1 MLSVAQIASG
11 GAMLE
16 VSFGPDGV
24 PRLPLLVVDAD
35 SAAGLPAAAV
45 GRAAGLLGE
54 ALPVRVVLGRRF
66 PVPPPLA
73 EVADICVAGGLDD
86 QPGAAGG
93 ADPLAALATLE
104 RRVRAAPR
112 AALTLVWLLR
122 GTGELDVTQALAAE
136 STAYSTL
143 LAGPEFAAWLR
154 GRGEPRP
161 PDPPEPRVEVRRDGE
176 TLRIILARPA
186 RRNAFD
192 AMMRDALLAA
202 LDIAVADSGLRIEIT
217 GQGPDFCS
225 GGDLD
230 EFGSTPDA
238 ATAHVIR
245 CVASAGR
252 RLHAVREKTTVL
264 VHGASIGAGVEIA
277 AFAGRVVA
285 APDARFCLPELRMG
299 LIPGAGG
306 TVSVP
311 RRVGR
316 LRAGWLALSG
326 EVIDAATALRWGL
339 VDELKSPS

>member
-1 MLSVAQIASG
+1 MLTVAQIASG
-11 GAMLE
+11 GATLD
-16 VSFGPDGV
+16 VSFGTDGV
-24 PRLPLLVVDAD
+24 PQLPLLVIDAD
-35 SAAGLPAAAV
+35 SAAGLPAV
-45 GRAAGLLGE
+45 TIRRAARLLGE
-54 ALPVRVVLGRRF
+54 ALPVRVVLGRRYR
-66 PVPPPLA
+66 VPPLLA
-73 EVADICVAGGLDD
+73 EVADICLGGGQED

-93 ADPLAALATLE
+93 HDPLAALAALE

-122 GTGELDVTQALAAE
+122 CTGELDVTQALAAE
-136 STAYSTL
+136 SAAYSAL

-154 GRGEPRP
+154 RRGEPRP
-161 PDPPEPRVEVRRDGE
+161 PGPPASRVEVRREGE
-176 TLRIILARPA
+176 TLRIVLARPE

-202 LDIAVADSGLRIEIT
+202 LDIAVADPGLRVEIT

-230 EFGSTPDA
+230 EFGSTPDV

-245 CVASAGR
+245 CAASAGR
-252 RLHAVREKTTVL
+252 RLHAVRDQTTVL

-277 AFAGRVVA
+277 AFAGWIIA
-285 APDARFCLPELRMG
+285 SPDARFCLPELGMG

-306 TVSVP
+306 TVSIS

-339 VDELKSPS
+339 VDELKSAG

>member
-11 GAMLE
+11 GAALD
-16 VSFGPDGV
+16 VGFGPDGA
-24 PRLPLLVVDAD
+24 PRLPLLAVDAD
-35 SAAGLPAAAV
+35 SADGLPRATV
-45 GRAAGLLGE
+45 RRAAGLLGA
-54 ALPVRVVLGRRF
+54 ALPVRVVLGHRF

-73 EVADICVAGGLDD
+73 EVADICLAAGPAA

-104 RRVRAAPR
+104 RRVSKAPR

-122 GTGELDVTQALAAE
+122 GTGQLDVTQALAAE
-136 STAYSTL
+136 SAAYSAL

-154 GRGEPRP
+154 GRGKPRLP
-161 PDPPEPRVEVRRDGE
+161 GPATPRVDVRREGE
-176 TLRIILARPA
+176 TLRITLTRPS

-202 LDIAVADSGLRIEIT
+202 LDIAVADPGLRVEIT

-245 CVASAGR
+245 CVASAGS
-252 RLHAVREKTTVL
+252 RLHAVRDRVTVL
-264 VHGASIGAGVEIA
+264 AHGASFGAGVEIA
-277 AFAGRVVA
+277 AFAGRVIA
-285 APDARFCLPELRMG
+285 APDARFCLPELGMG

-316 LRAGWLALSG
+316 QRAGWLALSG
-326 EVIDAATALRWGL
+326 EIISAATALRWGL
-339 VDELKSPS
+339 VDELTSAS

>member
-1 MLSVAQIASG
+1 MLTVAQIASG
-11 GAMLE
+11 GAMLD
-16 VSFGPDGV
+16 VNFGPDGA
-24 PRLPLLVVDAD
+24 PQLPLLVIDAD
-35 SAAGLPAAAV
+35 SATGLPAETIR
-45 GRAAGLLGE
+45 RAAELLGE
-54 ALPVRVVLGRRF
+54 ALPVRVVVGRRF
-66 PVPPPLA
+66 LVPPLLA
-73 EVADICVAGGLDD
+73 GAADVCLADEQED

-93 ADPLAALATLE
+93 HDPLTALAALE
-104 RRVRAAPR
+104 SRIRAAPR

-122 GTGELDVTQALAAE
+122 TTGQLDVPRALTAE
-136 STAYSTL
+136 SAAYSAL

-154 GRGEPRP
+154 SRGEPRP
-161 PDPPEPRVEVRRDGE
+161 LGPPVSRVEMLQQGE
-176 TLRIILARPA
+176 TLRIILARPE

-192 AMMRDALLAA
+192 AMMRDALLSA
-202 LDIAVADSGLRIEIT
+202 LDIAVADPGLHIELT

-245 CVASAGR
+245 CAASVGR
-252 RLHAVREKTTVL
+252 RLHTLRKRTTVL

-277 AFAGRVVA
+277 AFAERVIA
-285 APDARFCLPELRMG
+285 SPDARFCLPELGMG

-339 VDELKSPS
+339 VDELKSAD